1 MRKLSR
7 LDAIKSIS
15 VTKTKKLAFA
25 KMVEE
30 VALPFNLLNP
40 FNSLNLPKRVAFFT
54 KDAAFYLQRST
65 SVNGCVH
72 HKIAVLLRLKAALA
86 LSALFFVGSVLA
98 VAEPQDES
106 LPVPKDHYGVI
117 AKKLSRALPLG
128 HLSQRGLD
136 DSISSQAWTNLLD
149 SFDFDRSYFLQSDIN
164 SFTNYMYRIDNM
176 VKTGDVTLPYEVY
189 GVFKK
194 RVRERYEFVT
204 NQISRGFN
212 YDLDEN
218 YKFRRKKMNWPADR
232 EEQDDLWRK
241 RIKNDIL
248 AMILR
253 KELAKEAAT
262 NITEE
267 VSSVSTN
274 KNVLSPSENVAKRY
288 KQYKIIIEDMDEEA
302 ILQRFLSS
310 VAYAFDPHTD
320 YMSPMRKEDFDIDMN
335 LSLCGIGASLRSED
349 GMAKI
354 MEIIPGG
361 PASRDKRDIRLIR
374 DDRIIGVGQGDEEI
388 ESIVHLPLSKSVRKI
403 RGEKGTKVV
412 LEVIPASD
420 PSGTTTKLVD
430 LIRDEVKLEEQAAT
444 GYVSRVTLAD
454 GKFMKIGVVRLPT
467 FYATMDKKPG
477 DVGYRSATDDVKKY
491 IGLFNKEN
499 VAAMILDLRN
509 NGGGSLREAISLTGL
524 FIRSGPAVQVRELNR
539 IMVLPVPNTVAAFR
553 RPMAVLINRASAS
566 ASEIVAGALQ
576 DYGRA
581 VIIGDSKSHGKGTVQ
596 TVLPLGSSKYGSL
609 KLTTASFYRINGAS
623 TQRKGVQ
630 SDIVIP
636 SRLEGL
642 DIGEEKLPNSLPW
655 TEVEPA
661 RYMPVCN
668 LSKFFTDLRRMSAE
682 RLAENTEYA
691 KYCKLVNGFQEATER
706 EELPLLKSK
715 RKKLMED
722 EKALQ
727 ELDRSDDQMG
737 IEGVDAPEPEEP
749 DPDEKDI
756 ILNESK
762 YILADLIGITGG
774 GDMELEG
781 DLSSRIMQIFGEKR

>member
-1 MRKLSR
+1 MIKLS
-7 LDAIKSIS
+7 I
-15 VTKTKKLAFA
+15 F
-25 KMVEE
+25 
-30 VALPFNLLNP
+30 
-40 FNSLNLPKRVAFFT
+40 
-54 KDAAFYLQRST
+54 
-65 SVNGCVH
+65 
-72 HKIAVLLRLKAALA
+72 A
-86 LSALFFVGSVLA
+86 LSGFVMVGSALA
-98 VAEPQDES
+98 VAEPHNES
-106 LPVPKDHYGVI
+106 FPVPQAYYGVV
-117 AKKLSRALPLG
+117 AKKLSRVLSLG
-128 HLSQRGLD
+128 HISQRSLD
-136 DSISSQAWTNLLD
+136 DSISCQAWTNLLD

-164 SFTNYMYRIDNM
+164 SFTNYKYKIDNM
-176 VKTGDVTLPYEVY
+176 VKTGDVSLPYEVY
-189 GVFKK
+189 GIFRK

-204 NQISRGFN
+204 NQVNRGFN

-218 YKFRRKKMNWPADR
+218 YKFRRKKMGWPADR
-232 EEQDDLWRK
+232 KKQNDLWRK

-248 AMILR
+248 SMILR
-253 KELAKEAAT
+253 QELAKEAAT
-262 NITEE
+262 NIDEK

-274 KNVLSPSENVAKRY
+274 KSVVTPAENVEKRY

-361 PASRDKRDIRLIR
+361 PADRDKRDIRLIR
-374 DDRIIGVGQGDEEI
+374 NDRIIGVGQGNDPV
-388 ESIVHLPLSKSVRKI
+388 ESILHLPLTKSVRKI
-403 RGEKGTKVV
+403 RGEKGSTVV

-444 GYVSRVTLAD
+444 GYVSRVTLSD

-467 FYATMDKKPG
+467 FYATMDKKSG
-477 DVGYRSATDDVKKY
+477 DPGYRSATEDVKKY
-491 IGLFNKEN
+491 IGMFNKEN

-539 IMVLPVPNTVAAFR
+539 IMVLSVPNTMAAFR

-581 VIIGDSKSHGKGTVQ
+581 VVIGDSKSHGKGTVQ

-642 DIGEEKLPNSLPW
+642 DIGEEKLPNALPW

-668 LSKFFTDLRRMSAE
+668 LSNFFTDLRRMSAE
-682 RLAENTEYA
+682 RLAENKKYS
-691 KYCKLVNGFQEATER
+691 KYCKLVNGFQQATER

-715 RKKLMED
+715 RKKMMED
-722 EKALQ
+722 ERALQ
-727 ELDRSDDQMG
+727 ELD
-737 IEGVDAPEPEEP
+737 GVDEEPEAEGEESWKP
-749 DPDEKDI
+749 KARNSDEKDI